1 MTTNEYAFK
10 VWMNIATGANFVKN
24 GPDHM
29 TINDLERVGVVER
42 HTYHARG
49 SRGEDRDY
57 VFENTSQMRLRIEGG
72 IYAPGEHYHDC
83 VYGG

>member
-1 MTTNEYAFK
+1 MSSNEYHLK
-10 VWMNIATGANFVKN
+10 VWMNIATGANFVKT

-57 VFENTSQMRLRIEGG
+57 VFENTSRMRLQMEGAWF
-72 IYAPGEHYHDC
+72 APGECHHDC